1 MENNWKKK
9 SIKDIKAIILIFLSV
24 FLIIHGTIF
33 LGYIFIVEPSLQAAL
48 DEHKEFQWRSENRL
62 YIPMKADLDTLCMW
76 ADKYKV
82 EKDEDSM
89 ILRIYD
95 GIEGRS
101 SYSLVL
107 EDILNFKETEQYLY
121 LVSKEAYVI
130 IDKEKKCRIY
140 LTIPEEKFARDTSD
154 WPFGNDPGFISKK
167 VNKELISYPPI
178 EELSDDHIKIF
189 ESLKDSITTT
199 IN

>member
-1 MENNWKKK
+1 ME
-9 SIKDIKAIILIFLSV
+9 
-24 FLIIHGTIF
+24 
-33 LGYIFIVEPSLQAAL
+33 
-48 DEHKEFQWRSENRL
+48 
-62 YIPMKADLDTLCMW
+62 ADSDTLCMW

-95 GIEGRS
+95 GEEGRS

-107 EDILNFKETEQYLY
+107 EDILNFKETEEYLY

-130 IDKEKKCRIY
+130 IDKDKKCRIY

-154 WPFGNDPGFISKK
+154 WSFGIDPGFISKK

-178 EELSDDHIKIF
+178 EELSKDQINIF
-189 ESLKDSITTT
+189 ESLIKNIP
-199 IN
+199 